1 MPQPLG
7 VKWIHGSPDCRANAD
22 PPHQVHALDE
32 ATYVIRQ
39 NKCLSYEAPFI
50 YLLLGNRRGLLLDS
64 GAPPPPGKPLP
75 IREVD
80 GKAPLV
86 GASATQHPAIER
98 HARQTVGRQPLRFG
112 ANQMPRGRFGHAM
125 ICARA
130 FERGAGELQQ
140 RLRLFLH
147 SEDSRPW
154 EK

>member
-75 IREVD
+75 IREVVD
-80 GKAPLV
+80 RLISDWQRRG
-86 GASATQHPAIER
+86 GSAIELVVAHT
-98 HARQTVGRQPLRFG
+98 HA
-112 ANQMPRGRFGHAM
+112 HA
-125 ICARA
+125 
-130 FERGAGELQQ
+130 
-140 RLRLFLH
+140 
-147 SEDSRPW
+147 
-154 EK
+154 